1 MAKKDIK
8 VNSLLDYV
16 VAIIPARIGSKRLP
30 KKNIYPVW
38 GKPMIAWSILA
49 AKKSN
54 YINDIFVSTDD
65 SSIAKISIDYESSV
79 INRPK
84 KLADD
89 KTYKMDVIQH
99 AVKEIE
105 KKKKPTLVISLQAN
119 SPEVRHVDL
128 NNAIEHLI
136 NYDLFEVVSVDKNLN
151 QNGAI
156 RVMRYNTVFQKNLS
170 VYFGVVKTNIS
181 DIHTLSDLSLIEN
194 K

>member
-1 MAKKDIK
+1 MIKKDVK
-8 VNSLLDYV
+8 NNSFLDYV

-30 KKNIYPVW
+30 KKNIYPIW

-49 AKKSN
+49 AKKSK

-65 SSIAKISIDYESSV
+65 SSIAKISTDYESNV

-84 KLADD
+84 RLADD
-89 KTYKMDVIQH
+89 RTYKMDVIQH

-128 NNAIEHLI
+128 NNTIEHLI
-136 NYDLFEVVSVDKNLN
+136 NYDLFEVVSVDENLN

-156 RVMRYNTVFQKNLS
+156 RVMRYNTVFQKTLS

-181 DIHTLSDLSLIEN
+181 DIHTLSDLSLIN
-194 K
+194 NR

>member
-1 MAKKDIK
+1 VAKKDIK

>member
-128 NNAIEHLI
+128 NKAIEHLI